1 MTRAINIAQSG
12 GNNFT
17 MRNRIINGDMR
28 IDQRNAGAAVTAN
41 QSVYFV
47 DRWVTLATQT
57 SKATVQQSTTA
68 PAGFGNSFVYTSSSA
83 YSVLS
88 TDYFGF
94 AQQIEGNNMI
104 DFAWGT
110 SSAATVTLSF
120 WVRSSLTGTFGGSLR
135 NNAGD
140 RSYPFTYTITAANT
154 WEQKSITIAGDTSGS
169 WPLTNGIGIRVL
181 FGMGMGSNH
190 LGTAGSWASANYLGA
205 IGQSSVVGTN
215 GATFYITGV
224 QLEAG
229 STATPFENRPIGTE
243 LALCQRYFF
252 TTYPQGTAL
261 GTAAIYMGART
272 AYCIDTGS
280 LTRSWPLNALYA
292 VTMRTNP
299 LTLTVYD
306 PNTGAS
312 GYVREYSSNN
322 LRAISNINSGGNNG
336 PQGMLGYVTLT
347 TSENALQPVQFHIA
361 ADSEL

>member
-57 SKATVQQSTTA
+57 SKATAQQSTTA

-94 AQQIEGNNMI
+94 TQQIEGNNMI

-181 FGMGMGSNH
+181 FGMGVGSNH
-190 LGTAGSWASANYLGA
+190 LGTAGSWTSANYLGA

-229 STATPFENRPIGTE
+229 STATPFENRPYGME
-243 LALCQRYFF
+243 LALCQRYFEILGDSGASQSLFFDAYVNAGGINLAIPYSFAAQKRALPTITQVGSF
-252 TTYPQGTAL
+252 TTSNCGAPTSSAGKGNATLWYASS
-261 GTAAIYMGART
+261 AAGR
-272 AYCIDTGS
+272 
-280 LTRSWPLNALYA
+280 
-292 VTMRTNP
+292 
-299 LTLTVYD
+299 VYWY
-306 PNTGAS
+306 NTGGYYTAS
-312 GYVREYSSNN
+312 
-322 LRAISNINSGGNNG
+322 A
-336 PQGMLGYVTLT
+336 
-347 TSENALQPVQFHIA
+347 
-361 ADSEL
+361 EL